1 MQKSQ
6 GLVVTDMS
14 RQVWAL
20 EGGASSA
27 SAGFLAKLLLAWV
40 PLQRR
45 LRGSALLSLFNN
57 GACEPFQV
65 CLFWQKATTS
75 DRHKWATC
83 LLQAGESLAAP
94 KRKWGWPV
102 GQGSWLLLMACPGVA
117 LIECLCLGIH
127 SFNQPVIHWGMCSS
141 GWNHSNE

>member
-1 MQKSQ
+1 M
-6 GLVVTDMS
+6 TDMS

-20 EGGASSA
+20 KGGASSA

-57 GACEPFQV
+57 GGCEPFQT

-94 KRKWGWPV
+94 ERKWGWPV

-117 LIECLCLGIH
+117 LIECLLSGH
-127 SFNQPVIHWGMCSS
+127 SFTEPAS
-141 GWNHSNE
+141 HSLEDVF